1 MEADRAKQPIP
12 LPGTDLYSAG
22 MLSTHRQPFRAKE
35 LYRDRATAGRF
46 TAVLGLQMGQIFP
59 AAFISLFLPVIFR
72 QQGLPLDMYWVF
84 TLPAIPTW
92 LRPLWAP
99 LVDRTGNRRIGM
111 RKTWFIPCT
120 LFGALAYL
128 SLTWFAPE
136 LDNLAAIITILVIKT
151 TIMTT
156 QDIAIDGY
164 MVENIR
170 DEERGVGAAVLD
182 IGRNTARFIAW
193 AGIAWIYTEFGWS
206 PALVVASALLII
218 FSMPGIVRKEPA
230 RPSQFEHQRPS
241 LARLLKRR
249 DSRYVYP
256 LCFMIALLGGLL
268 QTLYPTYLTDLGFSL
283 GEVAAIAAPATL
295 LGTLIGATATGW
307 FLGRFGYKATILTA
321 AILII
326 AAVIPVAWLGSLEN
340 PTFAIVFAVTLNGI
354 ALPSFL
360 DVSFQAAR
368 LKWAS
373 RSQAATDYTS
383 QIVTMTAGGGLA
395 VAVGGL
401 LAEHLG
407 WFYYFLLAGTLISA
421 ACFVLYGLFDTVE
434 AIVERRDRDEANET
448 GTLPAAM

>member
-1 MEADRAKQPIP
+1 MTSDAAHRFRVK
-12 LPGTDLYSAG
+12 DL
-22 MLSTHRQPFRAKE
+22 F
-35 LYRDRATAGRF
+35 RDRATRFRF

-59 AAFISLFLPVIFR
+59 AAFIGLFLPVLFR
-72 QQGLPLDMYWVF
+72 QQGLALDMYWVF

-99 LVDRTGNRRIGM
+99 YVDRTGSRAIGM

-128 SLTWFAPE
+128 SLTFWAPE
-136 LDNLAAIITILVIKT
+136 LDNLVIIITILVIKT
-151 TIMTT
+151 TFMTT

-170 DEERGVGAAVLD
+170 DEERPVGAAVLD

-206 PALVVASALLII
+206 TALVVASALLII
-218 FSMPGIVRKEPA
+218 FSTPGIIRPEPP
-230 RPSQFEHQRPS
+230 RPVQFEHQRPS

-249 DSRYVYP
+249 DSYYIYP
-256 LCFMIALLGGLL
+256 LCFMIALLGALIPS
-268 QTLYPTYLTDLGFSL
+268 LYPTYLSDLGFSL

-295 LGTLIGATATGW
+295 LGTLIGASTTSW
-307 FLGRFGYKATILTA
+307 FLGRFGYKTTILTA
-321 AILII
+321 AFMIV
-326 AAVIPVAWLGSLEN
+326 AAVIPIAWMGSLEN

-373 RSQAATDYTS
+373 KSQAATDYTS
-383 QIVTMTAGGGLA
+383 QIVTMTAGAGLA
-395 VAVGGL
+395 VAVGGFM
-401 LAEHLG
+401 AEHLG
-407 WFYYFLLAGTLISA
+407 WFYYFLTAGLLISV
-421 ACFVLYGLFDTVE
+421 ACFVLNHLFDTVE
-434 AIVERRDRDEANET
+434 EIVEARDREEAGEFDAP
-448 GTLPAAM
+448 GDMASG